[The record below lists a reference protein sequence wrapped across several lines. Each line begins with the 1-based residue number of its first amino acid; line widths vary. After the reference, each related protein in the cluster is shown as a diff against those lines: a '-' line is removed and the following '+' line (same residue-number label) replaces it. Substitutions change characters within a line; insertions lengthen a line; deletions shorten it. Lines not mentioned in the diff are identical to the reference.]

1 MCTARLSQ
9 TEDLMSTWLAG
20 WVPNGEWCSD
30 YSLMVVSY
38 LTVLLHL
45 MQDFHASTL
54 TILTE
59 ANSTYPHG
67 YCSSQ

>member
-20 WVPNGEWCSD
+20 WVPNGERCSD
-30 YSLMVVSY
+30 HSLIFVSY
-38 LTVLLHL
+38 LPVFLHPV
-45 MQDFHASTL
+45 QDFNASTL